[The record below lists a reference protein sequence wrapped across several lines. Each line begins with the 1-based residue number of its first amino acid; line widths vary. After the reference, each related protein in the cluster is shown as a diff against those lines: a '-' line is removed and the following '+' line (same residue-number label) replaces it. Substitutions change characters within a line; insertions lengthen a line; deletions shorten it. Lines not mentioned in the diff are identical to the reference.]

1 MSAVE
6 RTFSNFGWIHSKI
19 RNRLGNDT
27 SAKLVFCYRM
37 LRGHTSNEDCDF
49 DIDINDIE
57 KVYMQLDTESDINA
71 NDNL

>member
-1 MSAVE
+1 ME

-37 LRGHTSNEDCDF
+37 LRGHTSNEDCCDF
-49 DIDINDIE
+49 DNDIDINDIE
-57 KVYMQLDTESDINA
+57 KLYKQLDTESEIDGNDDI
-71 NDNL
+71 